1 MPPFLAGK
9 ATREDRKIMK
19 LEREGSERI
28 AAALAKLRRDLFR
41 GVTEDNVHEI
51 TRRLNDRDIM
61 QPFQDSIIGL
71 LNEWA
76 LAGADNGREDIERDI
91 FGTIQ

>member
-1 MPPFLAGK
+1 MPPFVAGK
-9 ATREDRKIMK
+9 ATRRDRKIMK
-19 LEREGSERI
+19 IERDGSERI

-91 FGTIQ
+91 YGTI